1 VTTYYDL
8 PPLDT
13 ESIARIW
20 WESASEFRVSWNQIA
35 NWCHGA
41 YTVSVTSDDREA
53 WNLLGLIAWDHAGA
67 YLPELDEVAA

>member
-1 VTTYYDL
+1 MNAYDL

-20 WESASEFRVSWNQIA
+20 WECVSERRGSWKQVA

-41 YTVSVTSDDREA
+41 YTVATNSADREA
-53 WNLLGLIAWDHAGA
+53 WHLLGLIAWDHAGA
-67 YLPELDEVAA
+67 YRPALNEVAA